1 MIYKWAILNSY
12 VKYPERVVLMETQSK
27 SWYGSKNVKNIT
39 VAKKKQ
45 NIWSKNWSPE
55 WYSTIHSDRVPQNP
69 MVYHHFPRKRW

>member
-45 NIWSKNWSPE
+45 NI
-55 WYSTIHSDRVPQNP
+55 
-69 MVYHHFPRKRW
+69 